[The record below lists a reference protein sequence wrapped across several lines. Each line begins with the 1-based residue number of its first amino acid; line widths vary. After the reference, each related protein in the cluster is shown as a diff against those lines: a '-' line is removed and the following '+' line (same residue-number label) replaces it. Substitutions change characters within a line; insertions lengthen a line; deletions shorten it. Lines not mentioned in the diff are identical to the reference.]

1 MSWARNKNG
10 AVWNAIFK
18 KMYRLDKEKKR
29 LIFEGQKL
37 EPRSV
42 EGNLVGFCCLC
53 EGELWSLAYYQVAEG
68 WMVAA
73 RCQKCDKM
81 AIIRFDKSWS
91 WEGDYDLEAAEPAP
105 STGDA
110 SKTSSIFDLPRE
122 ELETVFTPAELR
134 DMERCK
140 RGEPYTRQ
148 NLYRARAKYEKF
160 ERLFGVKLDI

>member
-1 MSWARNKNG
+1 
-10 AVWNAIFK
+10 
-18 KMYRLDKEKKR
+18 MYRLDQEKKY
-29 LIFEGQKL
+29 LFFEGQKL

-42 EGNLVGFCCLC
+42 EWNLVGFCTLC
-53 EGELWSLAYYQVAEG
+53 EGELWSIAYYQVFEG

-73 RCQKCDKM
+73 RCDGCDKM
-81 AIIRFDKSWS
+81 VLARFDKSWS

-105 STGDA
+105 PTGDA
-110 SKTSSIFDLPRE
+110 SKASSISRLSRE

-134 DMERCK
+134 DMERCE
-140 RGEPYTRQ
+140 RGEAYTRQ